1 MSGSWD
7 DWRAGAS
14 LGPWASRTSSCQDC
28 DWHDDGVWHG
38 RQGSWRED
46 SAWHGWQEK
55 DWHEDSAW
63 RAWHGHGWQEWQQPE
78 LIDRYSSW
86 RPHEISELRE
96 RIMDLESELKVAKEE
111 IGSLE
116 VHLEALQESHQYWID
131 DMRDLIKYFF
141 TILHLPRAVC
151 KTAAM

>member
-1 MSGSWD
+1 
-7 DWRAGAS
+7 
-14 LGPWASRTSSCQDC
+14 
-28 DWHDDGVWHG
+28 
-38 RQGSWRED
+38 
-46 SAWHGWQEK
+46 
-55 DWHEDSAW
+55 
-63 RAWHGHGWQEWQQPE
+63 
-78 LIDRYSSW
+78 
-86 RPHEISELRE
+86 
-96 RIMDLESELKVAKEE
+96 MDLESELKVAKEE